1 MIELAREVVATTI
14 PYGQKTN
21 LPKGSHVE
29 ITQELGGSFTVL
41 TDLGLMRIEG
51 KDADALGRS
60 SAQPLSDPVPEPTDA
75 KAVATEIWNQLKTCY
90 DPVIPVNI

>member
-1 MIELAREVVATTI
+1 MIELKRDVTATTI
-14 PYGQKTN
+14 PYGQKTQ

-51 KDADALGRS
+51 KDADALGRAS
-60 SAQPLSDPVPEPTDA
+60 VPPCERIGFEHALRRGRDFA
-75 KAVATEIWNQLKTCY
+75 RR
-90 DPVIPVNI
+90 